1 MTALPE
7 TPEAA
12 ADCQIVADDFAR
24 RLPGLDL
31 GFLRMML
38 QFMQHRLGTSAE
50 QPCDL
55 ERVQALGHEINNR
68 LTALKMETDLRR
80 LEASSENQPS

>member
-1 MTALPE
+1 MTALPDA
-7 TPEAA
+7 PESPP
-12 ADCQIVADDFAR
+12 DCQAVADDFAR

-38 QFMQHRLGTSAE
+38 QFMQGRLGTSAE

-68 LTALKMETDLRR
+68 LTALRMETDLRR
-80 LEASSENQPS
+80 LEASSENLPS

>member
-1 MTALPE
+1 MTALPDA
-7 TPEAA
+7 PESPV
-12 ADCQIVADDFAR
+12 DCNAVADDFAR

-38 QFMQHRLGTSAE
+38 QFMQARLGTSAE

-55 ERVQALGHEINNR
+55 ERVRALGHEINNR
-68 LTALKMETDLRR
+68 LTALKMESDLRR
-80 LEASSENQPS
+80 LEGSSENLPS

>member
-1 MTALPE
+1 MTALPDA
-7 TPEAA
+7 PESSV
-12 ADCQIVADDFAR
+12 DCVAVADDFAR
-24 RLPGLDL
+24 RLPGLEL

-38 QFMQHRLGTSAE
+38 QFLQVRLGTTAE
-50 QPCDL
+50 QPCDV

-80 LEASSENQPS
+80 LEASSENLPS